1 MSASPVLVLDID
13 GVVSLAQPGSPAP
26 WYATLKED
34 WGLDHDSE
42 LAPEF
47 FLQPVF
53 LEVLRGRLDLYVAL
67 HEYLETKGLS
77 DRLEE
82 FVAYWFEKD
91 AVIDRDV
98 LAQAGAWRQ
107 RTGGKVYAA
116 TNQEHHRIAF
126 LRDQVGLGAHFDEI
140 VYSAA
145 LGVCKPERV
154 FYTNAQARM
163 GVTVAQSILFV
174 DDKTSNVDGARV
186 AGWRAMLYRGPESL
200 AQALE
205 RWG

>member
-1 MSASPVLVLDID
+1 MSSSPILVLDID
-13 GVVSLAQPGSPAP
+13 GVVSLAQPGSPHP

-47 FLQPVF
+47 FLKPEF
-53 LEVLRGRLDLYVAL
+53 MEVLRGRLDLYVAL
-67 HEYLETKGLS
+67 HEYFETKGLA

-82 FVAYWFEKD
+82 FVSYWFEKD
-91 AVIDRDV
+91 ADIDRGV
-98 LAQAGAWRQ
+98 LAQADAWRR
-107 RTGGKVYAA
+107 RTGGRVYAA
-116 TNQEHHRIAF
+116 TNQEHHRIAY
-126 LRDQVGLGAHFDEI
+126 LRDHLGLGAHFDEI

-174 DDKTSNVDGARV
+174 DDKTSNVDGARM
-186 AGWRAMLYRGPESL
+186 AGWRAVLYRGPESL
-200 AQALE
+200 ERALAG
-205 RWG
+205 WG

>member
-1 MSASPVLVLDID
+1 MTSSPVLVLDID
-13 GVVSLAQPGSPAP
+13 GVVSLAQPGGPQP
-26 WYATLKED
+26 WDANLERD
-34 WGLDHDSE
+34 WGISPRE
-42 LAPEF
+42 MVAEF
-47 FLQPVF
+47 FGQVWH
-53 LEVLRGRLDLYVAL
+53 EVLRGRLDLYVAL
-67 HEYLETKGLS
+67 NDYLQAKGLG

-98 LAQAGAWRQ
+98 LAQADAWRA
-107 RTGGKVYAA
+107 RTGGKVFAA
-116 TNQEHHRIAF
+116 TNQEHRRIAH
-126 LRDQVGLGAHFDEI
+126 LREQAGLGAHFDEMI
-140 VYSAA
+140 YSAA

-163 GVTVAQSILFV
+163 DVTAAQSILFV
-174 DDKTSNVDGARV
+174 DDKAVNVDGARM
-186 AGWRAMLYRGPESL
+186 AGWRAMLYRGPQSL

>member
-26 WYATLKED
+26 WYATLKQD
-34 WGLDHDSE
+34 WGIGHDEE

-47 FLQPVF
+47 FLKPGF
-53 LEVLRGRLDLYVAL
+53 LEVLRGRLDLYAAL
-67 HEYLETKGLS
+67 HDYFETKGLA
-77 DRLEE
+77 DRLDE

-91 AVIDRDV
+91 AVIDRSV
-98 LAQAGAWRQ
+98 LAQADAWRK
-107 RTGGKVYAA
+107 RTGGRVFAA

-126 LRDQVGLGAHFDEI
+126 LRDRMGLDAHFDEI

-145 LGVCKPERV
+145 LGVCKPDRV
-154 FYTNAQARM
+154 FYTAAQARM

-174 DDKTSNVDGARV
+174 DDKASNVDGARM

-200 AQALE
+200 EKALAG
-205 RWG
+205 WG

>member
-13 GVVSLAQPGSPAP
+13 GVVSLAQPGSAHP
-26 WYATLKED
+26 WYATLRQD
-34 WGLDHDSE
+34 WGIDHDEE

-47 FLQPVF
+47 FLKPEFV
-53 LEVLRGRLDLYVAL
+53 EVLRGRLDLYQAL
-67 HEYLETKGLS
+67 QDYLETKGLA
-77 DRLEE
+77 DRLQE

-91 AVIDRDV
+91 AVIDRSV
-98 LAQAGAWRQ
+98 LAQADAWRA
-107 RTGGKVYAA
+107 RTRGKVFAA

-126 LRDQVGLGAHFDEI
+126 LRDQLGLGAHFDEI

-145 LGVCKPERV
+145 LGVCKPDRV

-163 GVTVAQSILFV
+163 GVTVGQSILFV
-174 DDKTSNVDGARV
+174 DDKAANVDGARM

-200 AQALE
+200 EKALA

>member
-1 MSASPVLVLDID
+1 MSSSPVLVLDID
-13 GVVSLAQPGSPAP
+13 GVVSLAQPGSPHP
-26 WYATLKED
+26 WYSTLKED
-34 WGLDHDSE
+34 WGLSHDEE

-47 FLQPVF
+47 FLKPDF
-53 LEVLRGRLDLYVAL
+53 MEVLRGRLDLYVAL
-67 HEYLETKGLS
+67 HEYFETKGLA

-82 FVAYWFEKD
+82 FVSYWFEKD
-91 AVIDRDV
+91 SDIDRGV
-98 LAQAGAWRQ
+98 LAQADAWRQ
-107 RTGGKVYAA
+107 RTGGRVFAA
-116 TNQEHHRIAF
+116 TNQEHHRIAY
-126 LRDQVGLGAHFDEI
+126 LRDRMGLGVHFDEI

-174 DDKTSNVDGARV
+174 DDKTSNVDGARM

-200 AQALE
+200 ERALAG
-205 RWG
+205 WG